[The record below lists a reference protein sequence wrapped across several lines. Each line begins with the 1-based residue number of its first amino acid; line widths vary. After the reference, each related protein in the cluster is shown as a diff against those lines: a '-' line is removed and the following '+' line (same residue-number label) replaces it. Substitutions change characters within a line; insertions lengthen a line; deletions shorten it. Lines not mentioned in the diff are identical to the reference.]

1 MANSELQSQ
10 SPVFLGF
17 LKQVLQAHWRSLLLL
32 CVGVGLPLF
41 LFEQLAVAIWQH
53 QGGFLWDE
61 PILLAIHAST
71 TESLNRLVPL
81 LTNLGGFKGVTL
93 MTTLLSFLLLWQ
105 QRWRSL
111 VYLLITMIGSGLIN
125 RVAKLLL
132 HRVRP
137 SLWESLSP
145 EPDFAFPSGHAT
157 ASMTFVAALVI
168 LTWGTRWSWLIFLG
182 GSSFVVT
189 IAWTRLYLG
198 VHFPSDIM
206 AGWLVSI
213 AWAIGVSLAI
223 RPHLAASTPTEEVHL
238 TPQEEH
244 TIAAESN

>member
-1 MANSELQSQ
+1 MANFELQQQ
-10 SPVFLGF
+10 SPAFLGF
-17 LKQVLQAHWRSLLLL
+17 VKQVLQAHWRSLLLL
-32 CVGVGLPLF
+32 GVGVGLPLF

-61 PILLAIHAST
+61 PILLTIHGST
-71 TESLNRLVPL
+71 TQSLDRLAPM
-81 LTNLGGFKGVTL
+81 LTKLGGFKGVTL
-93 MTTLLSFLLLWQ
+93 MTTLLSLWLLWQ

-111 VYLLITMIGSGLIN
+111 IYLLTTTIGSGVIN
-125 RVAKLLL
+125 RIAKVLL

-157 ASMTFVAALVI
+157 ASMTLVAALII
-168 LTWGTRWSWLIFLG
+168 LTWGTRWSWLVCLG

-198 VHFPSDIM
+198 VHFPSDIL
-206 AGWLVSI
+206 AGWFVSI
-213 AWAIGVSLAI
+213 AWAIGISLVI
-223 RPHLAASTPTEEVHL
+223 RPHLAASTMSEEVQLTTEE
-238 TPQEEH
+238 TQ

>member
-1 MANSELQSQ
+1 MANSELQYQ
-10 SPVFLGF
+10 SPAFLGF
-17 LKQVLQAHWRSLLLL
+17 LKQVLQAHWRSLLLV

-61 PILLAIHAST
+61 PILLAIHDST
-71 TESLNRLVPL
+71 TESLDRVVPI
-81 LTNLGGFKGVTL
+81 LTKLGGFKGVTL
-93 MTTLLSFLLLWQ
+93 MTTLLSLWLLWQ
-105 QRWRSL
+105 RRWRSL
-111 VYLLITMIGSGLIN
+111 IYLLTTTVGSGLIN
-125 RVAKLLL
+125 RLAKGLL

-157 ASMTFVAALVI
+157 ASMTFVAALAI
-168 LTWGTRWSWLIFLG
+168 LTWGTRWSWLVFLG
-182 GSSFVVT
+182 GSSFVVA

-198 VHFPSDIM
+198 VHFPSDIL

-213 AWAIGVSLAI
+213 AWAIAISLVI
-223 RPHLAASTPTEEVHL
+223 RPHLAASTPTEEMQL
-238 TPQEEH
+238 TAQEER